1 MSVEGVKNASISLS
15 ILQARDAVKAFVWSL
30 GSGGP
35 SLMVEA
41 VARRSAHLTPLCQML
56 FPTSETEWVT
66 AVTLGTEC
74 QESCLAVLRS

>member
-1 MSVEGVKNASISLS
+1 MSAEGGTNASISLS

-35 SLMVEA
+35 GLRIEA
-41 VARRSAHLTPLCQML
+41 VARRNAHLTLLCQML

-66 AVTLGTEC
+66 AVTLGMEC
-74 QESCLAVLRS
+74 QEPCLAVPRS